1 MSLRIVS
8 GFAPFAPPT
17 RAQLE
22 WQGQFDRKRAE
33 DALAKCNGLQF
44 WRWCRQKPCRR
55 AHSCKGDADEC
66 FRLKWQALPEE
77 MRVWI
82 RTGIKARAE
91 GLSPS
96 QATDVADAEVAR
108 QRELMAKYNMTF
120 SGEPLD
126 AAAQDGKETAEV
138 GDRAM
143 PRARGL

>member
-1 MSLRIVS
+1 MGKNIEDSYDGRS
-8 GFAPFAPPT
+8 T

-22 WQGQFDRKRAE
+22 WQDKIDRKRDE
-33 DALAKCNGLQF
+33 DARAKCNGLQF

-82 RTGIKARAE
+82 RAGIKARAE

-108 QRELMAKYNMTF
+108 HRELTAKYEATLANTRP
-120 SGEPLD
+120 GPV
-126 AAAQDGKETAEV
+126 ARAAQETA
-138 GDRAM
+138 DANKAAT
-143 PRARGL
+143 PRVRGL